1 MSGWRVFRRR
11 APSPVILQGCLL
23 IGTILVAASPVIL
36 WPFVILRGP
45 PSIAAWREVQGGLL
59 GRVLCDDSY
68 LVHPRVFFERR
79 RLLLPD
85 SFDDAE
91 DPGHCRPLGLN
102 PPQLSNVL
110 PCGFT
115 DCQ

>member
-1 MSGWRVFRRR
+1 MSGWPVFRRR
-11 APSPVILQGCLL
+11 APPPVILQGCLL
-23 IGTILVAASPVIL
+23 VDAILVAASPVIL

-59 GRVLCDDSY
+59 GRVLGDDSY
-68 LVHPRVFFERR
+68 LVHPRVFLARR
-79 RLLLPD
+79 RLPLPERI
-85 SFDDAE
+85 DDAV
-91 DPGHCRPLGLN
+91 DPGHSRPLGHN

-110 PCGFT
+110 TCGIT